1 MQGAYYKFGVV
12 VNNTRGFDEAPDPI
26 LKALHRL
33 TWAGK
38 TSIDSLGEV
47 ADDEGLPKPET
58 LPPLKFTPF
67 NELLSLGYF
76 ETSVIN
82 VRLSNLEV

>member
-1 MQGAYYKFGVV
+1 MMQGAYYKFGVV
-12 VNNTRGFDEAPDPI
+12 VNNTKGFDEAPDPI

-38 TSIDSLGEV
+38 TSIDSLGTA
-47 ADDEGLPKPET
+47 ADDEGLPQSGK

-82 VRLSNLEV
+82 VCFST